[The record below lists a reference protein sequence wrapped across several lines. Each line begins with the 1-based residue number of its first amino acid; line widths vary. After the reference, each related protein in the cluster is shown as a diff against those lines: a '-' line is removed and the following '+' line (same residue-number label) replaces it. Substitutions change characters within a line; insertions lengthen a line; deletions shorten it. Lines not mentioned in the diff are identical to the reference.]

1 MKTVYID
8 IEVYKDYFLFSALS
22 PEGKTLDIEMFE
34 GKPLD
39 KKTLNTIMRNRL
51 TVSFNGLGYDLPLIV
66 AALQG
71 YDCAKLKALSDKIIK
86 SNLPTW
92 VICRDLD
99 INIPKAWDHIDI
111 MEIPLGRASLKIYGG
126 RLNAP
131 KLQDLPIKPDDSI
144 TPDLREPMRR
154 YCHNDLHT
162 TKLLAEA
169 LEKQINLR
177 VSMSDQ
183 YGVDLRSKS
192 DAQIAETVIKSELS
206 KLTGK
211 TYRKPELEE
220 NFSFNYRD
228 PEIISY
234 QDKGMKAIFERILKT
249 PFELGGNGSVVMPTW
264 LKDNIELCGRS
275 YKMGIGGLHSCE
287 KSQYVKACDDYLL
300 FDLDVA
306 SYYPNI
312 ILQQQLAPESMGK
325 PFLEVYK
332 SIVDRRIKA
341 KKRVAEIDKEIK
353 ALKMRKDEILKRIEE
368 LEVEKAYQKSTSD
381 TLKISINGSFGKLG
395 SKYSPLYA
403 PELLIQTTITGQLA
417 LLMLIEKV
425 SSVGARVMSANTDGI
440 VVSCHKS
447 QERDVMI
454 QAFDWELETSYTLE
468 RTDYKV
474 LASRDVNNYCAVTLD
489 GKKKGK
495 GCFAKGGLAKNPD
508 CKIIY
513 EAVSEFL
520 ANGICLDTTINN
532 CKDLTKFIMLR
543 RVNGGAVWC
552 GEELGKAVR
561 YYHSND
567 LTLANESINYAT
579 NSNKVPKSLGCR
591 PAMDLPDQFPSD
603 VDLDLYIKKAEEL
616 LNEVG
621 FVDA

>member
-39 KKTLNTIMRNRL
+39 KKTLNTIMCKRQ
-51 TVSFNGLGYDLPLIV
+51 TISFNGLGYDLPLIV

-71 YDCAKLKALSDKIIK
+71 YDCAKLKVLSDKIIK

-99 INIPKAWDHIDI
+99 INIPKTWDHIDI

-220 NFSFNYRD
+220 NFSFNYQD

-249 PFELGGNGSVVMPTW
+249 PFELGANGSVVMPTW

-287 KSQYVKACDDYLL
+287 KSQYIKAGDDYLL

-312 ILQQQLAPESMGK
+312 ILQQQLTPESMGK

-353 ALKMRKDEILKRIEE
+353 ALKLE
-368 LEVEKAYQKSTSD
+368 LS
-381 TLKISINGSFGKLG
+381 KL
-395 SKYSPLYA
+395 
-403 PELLIQTTITGQLA
+403 
-417 LLMLIEKV
+417 
-425 SSVGARVMSANTDGI
+425 TD
-440 VVSCHKS
+440 
-447 QERDVMI
+447 
-454 QAFDWELETSYTLE
+454 
-468 RTDYKV
+468 
-474 LASRDVNNYCAVTLD
+474 
-489 GKKKGK
+489 
-495 GCFAKGGLAKNPD
+495 
-508 CKIIY
+508 
-513 EAVSEFL
+513 
-520 ANGICLDTTINN
+520 
-532 CKDLTKFIMLR
+532 
-543 RVNGGAVWC
+543 
-552 GEELGKAVR
+552 
-561 YYHSND
+561 
-567 LTLANESINYAT
+567 
-579 NSNKVPKSLGCR
+579 
-591 PAMDLPDQFPSD
+591 
-603 VDLDLYIKKAEEL
+603 
-616 LNEVG
+616 
-621 FVDA
+621 